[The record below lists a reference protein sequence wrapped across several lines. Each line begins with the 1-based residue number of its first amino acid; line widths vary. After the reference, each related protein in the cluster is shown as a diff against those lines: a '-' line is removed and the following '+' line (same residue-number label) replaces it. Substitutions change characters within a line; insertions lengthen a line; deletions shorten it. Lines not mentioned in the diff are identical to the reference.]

1 MKKKYAVLAAAA
13 VLAGMLITGCGQ
25 KAAASG
31 WEANENSIYV
41 NKGLEVESALIYTS
55 EKANDL
61 YTQDGL
67 ASFVKEQIAVYNAAQ
82 GAAEAAENTEG
93 GEALPVSLKSCT
105 LEGQTGK
112 LVLDYKTAEDF
123 VKFAQE
129 TGDNTHTVTA
139 LSVADMAGGLP
150 EDLKFTTPDGKAAD
164 PAEVSKLTDAHV
176 VVVEGAATVYT
187 EGKVAYVSEGVTMK
201 RENAV
206 QTAEGKNCIVFK

>member
-1 MKKKYAVLAAAA
+1 MKKKYAVLTAA
-13 VLAGMLITGCGQ
+13 VLTGILITGCGQ

-41 NKGLEVESALIYTS
+41 SKGLEVESALIYTS
-55 EKANDL
+55 EKTNDL

-93 GEALPVSLKSCT
+93 GEALPVALKSCT

-129 TGDNTHTVTA
+129 TGDNTNTVTA
-139 LSVADMAGGLP
+139 LTVADMAGGLP
-150 EDLKFTTPDGKAAD
+150 EDLKFTTPDGKAVDA
-164 PAEVSKLTDAHV
+164 AEVSKLSDAHV